1 MGLFE
6 QLNTE
11 ARNRGLE
18 FLVIGGLAVNFYGY
32 SRETADLDLL
42 VRQDARAAWEQL
54 FRQLGYAVEQQA
66 EAFVQ
71 LAPPRSGEWPVD
83 LMLVRGAT
91 FGPMLAESQE
101 VEMYGVRLR
110 IPSLT
115 HLLALKLHALKHTR
129 AHRFLKDFLD
139 VEGLVRINRL
149 DLQSERIRQLF
160 LKYGNLEL
168 YEKVVRAC
176 SKD

>member
-6 QLNTE
+6 QINRQ
-11 ARNRGLE
+11 ARQQGLD

-42 VRQDARAAWEQL
+42 IRRDARAAWGGL
-54 FRQLGYAVEQQA
+54 LSRLGYTVEQDA

-83 LMLVRGAT
+83 LMMVRAPT
-91 FGPMLAESQE
+91 FVPMLAESRE

-110 IPSLT
+110 IPSLG
-115 HLLALKLHALKHTR
+115 HLLALKLHALKNTR
-129 AHRFLKDFLD
+129 AHRFLKDFQD
-139 VEGLVRINRL
+139 VEGLVRINQL
-149 DLQSERIRQLF
+149 DLKSEKVRQLF